1 MNKYNIVIKNGFKS
15 AKHVVEATN
24 PLKAAHTAKRLYAGS
39 LISVVK
45 V

>member
-1 MNKYNIVIKNGFKS
+1 MNKYSIVIKNGFKS
-15 AKHVVEATN
+15 AKHIVESTN

-39 LISVVK
+39 IQSIVK